1 MGESFAYLQISVIV
15 SYIVRN
21 FTMKLDTPAFPSTNY
36 QVRAGF
42 ESVKIMLIIGKD
54 VDCAPST
61 RVHELHA
68 AQAVFIDFAG
78 AGLVGLIGGLARA
91 TVCHPWCSIDQGKD
105 DVKCQRMNSSSP
117 SSIRFTLRLEATPMY
132 DTASALYLF
141 TLNSLYISQSPTR

>member
-1 MGESFAYLQISVIV
+1 VGESFAYLQISVIV

-61 RVHELHA
+61 RAHELHA

-91 TVCHPWCSIDQGKD
+91 TVCDITWIPYAILG
-105 DVKCQRMNSSSP
+105 VR
-117 SSIRFTLRLEATPMY
+117 SIRAKMM
-132 DTASALYLF
+132 
-141 TLNSLYISQSPTR
+141 